1 MSLDELFIWVYSE
14 DKGGFKMEKKL
25 EENQKTTIKE
35 IKEQGWKKVGKNF
48 GDENETVF
56 KKSSF
61 PSQILFFNSKT
72 KIITQIS

>member
-1 MSLDELFIWVYSE
+1 
-14 DKGGFKMEKKL
+14 MEKKL

-48 GDENETVF
+48 GNENEIVF
-56 KKSSF
+56 KKISTF
-61 PSQILFFNSKT
+61 PRQILFFNPKT

>member
-25 EENQKTTIKE
+25 EENQKSSIKE

-61 PSQILFFNSKT
+61 PSQILFFNPKT
-72 KIITQIS
+72 KIIAQIS

>member
-61 PSQILFFNSKT
+61 PSQTLFFNPKT